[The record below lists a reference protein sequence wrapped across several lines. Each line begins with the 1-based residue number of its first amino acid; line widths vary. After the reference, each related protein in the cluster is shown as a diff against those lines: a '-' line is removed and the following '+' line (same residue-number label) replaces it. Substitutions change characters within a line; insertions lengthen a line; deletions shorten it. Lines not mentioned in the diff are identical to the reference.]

1 MSVPQQINFAGKL
14 QEGNGARMFFI
25 AEKQEKA
32 ILNIFL
38 DSLDL
43 TEKSKIWNKK
53 MKHQKTLNLLN
64 EANDSKF
71 VKRKLNIAN
80 DKSNANYDEGNEI
93 ICRAIVSKSNLCI
106 TRMPTL

>member
-32 ILNIFL
+32 ILNFFL

-93 ICRAIVSKSNLCI
+93 ICRTIVSKSNLCI

>member
-25 AEKQEKA
+25 AEKQEKT
-32 ILNIFL
+32 ILNFSL
-38 DSLDL
+38 DSLNL

-93 ICRAIVSKSNLCI
+93 ICRIIVSKSNLCI
-106 TRMPTL
+106 TRMPNL

>member
-53 MKHQKTLNLLN
+53 MKRQKTLNLLN

>member
-32 ILNIFL
+32 ILNFFL

>member
-14 QEGNGARMFFI
+14 QEDNGARMFFI

-32 ILNIFL
+32 ILNFFL

>member
-32 ILNIFL
+32 ILNFFL

-80 DKSNANYDEGNEI
+80 DKSNANYDEENEI